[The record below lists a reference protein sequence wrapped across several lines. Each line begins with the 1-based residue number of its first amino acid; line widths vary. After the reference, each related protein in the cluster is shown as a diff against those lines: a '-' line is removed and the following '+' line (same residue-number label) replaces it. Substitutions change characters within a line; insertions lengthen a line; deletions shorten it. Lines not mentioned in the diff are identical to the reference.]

1 MRIASSKDNT
11 LDTALFI
18 GGNSTSAESTSN
30 ITVKTDN
37 EMQINNGTSQ
47 ISIEKDGNT
56 SITGTSN
63 NVGIGTNDPKQKL
76 HVQGDLKIASSL
88 DGTSDTMLYLGGNS
102 SSTTSNSQIKA
113 LKDDGNLEILNGTS
127 KISIEKNGNTIIS
140 GSDTNANNVG
150 IGTDSPQSILHI
162 SGTTKLD
169 GEVNV
174 MNNFKINH
182 DTVNTK
188 TTFKDLNNIEL
199 MSFSSNNTS
208 INADTISF
216 SDSAGTH
223 SQFSNNKLGIGIGE
237 TIPQANLHIYEPSTD
252 NSSTTFMIGQ
262 SGDNNAFIQKYDST
276 GNKFIAGHSNVSNS
290 ISNANSFTMDSSG
303 NIGIGNTIPDKKLHV
318 TGSAKITDDLS
329 VGNTMKVNKL
339 IIGNTDVTDD
349 ITGTKNKIEFKNE
362 TDSSKDMSAVVSYNS
377 SLDKSVFEVRG
388 SDETHKI
395 RVDDDGNLIVKNNIN
410 FSGKLLLD
418 GNDFIT
424 NPKVIET
431 ILLMPITHIY
441 LLVVNK

>member
-1 MRIASSKDNT
+1 M
-11 LDTALFI
+11 
-18 GGNSTSAESTSN
+18 
-30 ITVKTDN
+30 
-37 EMQINNGTSQ
+37 
-47 ISIEKDGNT
+47 
-56 SITGTSN
+56 
-63 NVGIGTNDPKQKL
+63 
-76 HVQGDLKIASSL
+76 QGDLRIASSL

-113 LKDDGNLEILNGTS
+113 VKNDGNLEILNGTS
-127 KISIEKNGNTIIS
+127 KISIEKDGNTIIS
-140 GSDTNANNVG
+140 GSGTNANNVG
-150 IGTDSPQSILHI
+150 IGTDSPQSLLHI

-174 MNNFKINH
+174 MNNFKINY

-188 TTFKDLNNIEL
+188 TTFKDSLNAEL
-199 MSFSSNNTS
+199 MSFSSNNTL

-216 SDSAGTH
+216 SDSTGTH
-223 SQFSNNKLGIGIGE
+223 SQFSNKKLGVGTGE
-237 TIPQANLHIYEPSTD
+237 TIPQANLHIYEPNTD
-252 NSSTTFMIGQ
+252 NSSTTFMMGQ
-262 SGDNNAFIQKYDST
+262 SGDNNAFIQKYDSAS
-276 GNKFIAGHSNVSNS
+276 NKFIAGHSNVSNG
-290 ISNANSFTMDSSG
+290 ISNASSFTMDSSG

-329 VGNTMKVNKL
+329 VEGTINADQLL
-339 IIGNTDVTDD
+339 IGGVDIVTNISGSSD
-349 ITGTKNKIEFKNE
+349 KIEFKDTVTPTNN
-362 TDSSKDMSAVVSYNS
+362 MSAVVSYNS
-377 SLDKSVFEVRG
+377 SLNKSVFEVRG

-431 ILLMPITHIY
+431 ILLMQII
-441 LLVVNK
+441 LI